1 MVSELI
7 QREHN
12 SRVACVYPV
21 TRVKIAE
28 MIVKITVR
36 IVRRARGYRGC
47 SIANGAPVI
56 VHSDDVVQWFITCFQ
71 SVICIYDARAIR
83 YCRHEVVCLRVPKR
97 RVINFCAVRFSDT
110 QRRRAV
116 SEYAV
121 ENHDTVKEAKLRAN
135 EIIALAQRDAK
146 AIRIGSREYS
156 NEILTQLDV
165 EIEKQKEQLIK
176 SMQESFEKV
185 AKEIDENLTQ
195 TGTII
200 KENIAE
206 LRTM

>member
-1 MVSELI
+1 MKSLEDNIIELLEYLEELI
-7 QREHN
+7 ETAPK
-12 SRVACVYPV
+12 VP
-21 TRVKIAE
+21 
-28 MIVKITVR
+28 IT
-36 IVRRARGYRGC
+36 GK
-47 SIANGAPVI
+47 
-56 VHSDDVVQWFITCFQ
+56 
-71 SVICIYDARAIR
+71 SVIDKKEFLEVIDQAINSLPDSLRKAQRVLDEKDRILKDAQNHYESTKSEINAIM
-83 YCRHEVVCLRVPKR
+83 KQ
-97 RVINFCAVRFSDT
+97 N
-110 QRRRAV
+110 
-116 SEYAV
+116 V
-121 ENHDTVKEAKLRAN
+121 ENHDIVREAKVRAN

-156 NEILTQLDV
+156 NEILMQLDV

-185 AKEIDENLTQ
+185 AKEIDDNLTE

>member
-1 MVSELI
+1 ML
-7 QREHN
+7 
-12 SRVACVYPV
+12 
-21 TRVKIAE
+21 KI
-28 MIVKITVR
+28 MI
-36 IVRRARGYRGC
+36 
-47 SIANGAPVI
+47 
-56 VHSDDVVQWFITCFQ
+56 
-71 SVICIYDARAIR
+71 
-83 YCRHEVVCLRVPKR
+83 LL
-97 RVINFCAVRFSDT
+97 
-110 QRRRAV
+110 
-116 SEYAV
+116 
-121 ENHDTVKEAKLRAN
+121 KEAKIRAN

-156 NEILTQLDV
+156 DEILTQLDI

-195 TGTII
+195 TGAII